1 MYAVVGCS
9 DCEALWVVSGRP
21 ETTSCPRCGARRR
34 FAKLKKFAE
43 TEDADAAKNVRS
55 AMVQRRAGY
64 DGDLD
69 DFATM
74 GERAM
79 DSGMDDGEFLTA
91 SGLDADEV
99 ADAGERADGHASS
112 GSLSKREAVERAVAD
127 LDRPT
132 ESEIAE
138 YAADHGV
145 ERDYVERAL
154 DKLARAGA
162 VTESGGR
169 YRPL

>member
-99 ADAGERADGHASS
+99 ADAGSGPTATRRRGRSRSARPSS
-112 GSLSKREAVERAVAD
+112 GPSRTSTGPPSPR
-127 LDRPT
+127 
-132 ESEIAE
+132 
-138 YAADHGV
+138 
-145 ERDYVERAL
+145 
-154 DKLARAGA
+154 
-162 VTESGGR
+162 
-169 YRPL
+169 

>member
-9 DCEALWVVSGRP
+9 NCDALWVVEGRP
-21 ETTSCPRCGARRR
+21 ETTSCPRCGKRRQ

-43 TEDADAAKNVRS
+43 TDTADAAKNVRS
-55 AMVQRRAGY
+55 AMQQKRAG
-64 DGDLD
+64 DEQDLD
-69 DFATM
+69 DFTTM

-79 DSGMDDGEFLTA
+79 ESGLDEAEFLTA

-99 ADAGERADGHASS
+99 AEAGERADGHGTRTSM
-112 GSLSKREAVERAVAD
+112 SKREAVERAVET

-132 ESEIAE
+132 TDEIAAF
-138 YAADHGV
+138 AAEHGV

-154 DKLARAGA
+154 TKLERAGA

-169 YRPL
+169 YRSL